1 MLQRPDTG
9 LAVVRQ
15 SQVLSY
21 GTSFCFWSAGDLVC
35 SSLLFFSL
43 ACGRLPSLRFWSAS
57 GRLPS
62 LRASGWSCAGLLLCS
77 FLIGVWQASF
87 SALLVGLWQAS
98 FSARLWLILCRLTSL
113 LICFIGVW
121 QASFSALQIGLWQA
135 SFSAHL
141 WLILC
146 RLTSLLILL
155 VLLQVSFSALLV
167 DFMQAYFSARGS
179 PKSGC
184 QATVSLRNLLFLLKE
199 SFSSFGSRPG
209 VI

>member
-1 MLQRPDTG
+1 M
-9 LAVVRQ
+9 
-15 SQVLSY
+15 
-21 GTSFCFWSAGDLVC
+21 C
-35 SSLLFFSL
+35 SSLLLFSL
-43 ACGRLPSLRFWSAS
+43 ACGKLPSLRFWPAS

-98 FSARLWLILCRLTSL
+98 FSARLWMILCRLTSL
-113 LICFIGVW
+113 CSSDWLVAGFLLCASGGLRAGFLLCAPLVNLVQAYFSALLVGFG
-121 QASFSALQIGLWQA
+121 QASFSAR
-135 SFSAHL
+135 L
-141 WLILC
+141 WLALC

-155 VLLQVSFSALLV
+155 VLLQASFSALLV

-184 QATVSLRNLLFLLKE
+184 QATVGLRNLLFLLKE